1 MDLSK
6 TFLKHFAELE
16 DPRKE
21 NHSQKLH
28 NFEDILIIT
37 ILGAICGV
45 DDWEEL
51 HVFGLAKEDWLKTFL
66 KLPNGIPSPD
76 TFSRV
81 FSLID
86 PKAFETCFL
95 SWIRSLEIDPKGEI
109 IAIDGK
115 TLRGSREGSTNKR
128 PLHLVGA
135 WAAKQNILL
144 GQIKTEEKSNEID
157 AIPELLNLIDI
168 EGATVTIDAMG
179 CQKKIAEKIIEK
191 NANYVLSLKQNQE
204 TLYHDVESI
213 FKIGEEKE
221 KKYKKMLHLRRV
233 EKVHDHGRAETRKYT
248 LISARDP
255 AAFILRWP
263 GLNGIGK
270 LEVTRTINNQ
280 VEHSVRYFLTTFQ
293 YEEIDKF
300 KEAARQHWN
309 IEIGLHWSLDVSFR
323 EDLNRCR
330 KGHSAENLAIV
341 RRIALNL
348 LKQDKTKKCGI
359 KCRRKAAGWDH
370 SYLLQ
375 ILSNC
380 SSEIT
385 TE

>member
-1 MDLSK
+1 MDISQ
-6 TFLKHFAELE
+6 TFLKHFEDLK

-21 NHSQKLH
+21 RHSQKLH
-28 NFEDILIIT
+28 NFEDILVIT

-51 HVFGLAKEDWLKTFL
+51 HVFGLAKEDWFKTFL
-66 KLPNGIPSPD
+66 NLSNGIPSAD

-81 FSLID
+81 FSLLD
-86 PKAFETCFL
+86 PKVFEACFI
-95 SWIRSLEIDPKGEI
+95 SWIRSLEIDTKGEI

-168 EGATVTIDAMG
+168 DGATVTIDAMG

-204 TLYHDVESI
+204 TLYHNVESI

-233 EKVHDHGRAETRKYT
+233 EKVHDHGRVETRKYT

-293 YEEIDKF
+293 YDEIDNF

-380 SSEIT
+380 SA
-385 TE
+385 